1 MNVEEWRTIQIF
13 LSNQGVHDVE
23 ANTEDSKM
31 LRCNCPHFLRSGRCK
46 HAKFV
51 KDKMEASDGH
61 YSIEMNENDAPP
73 EDVVLEAIKDP
84 KSFREL
90 LVRYADIEVID

>member
-1 MNVEEWRTIQIF
+1 MKDDDWRTLQIF

-23 ANTEDSKM
+23 GNTEDSKM
-31 LRCNCPHFLRSGRCK
+31 LRCNCPHFSRSGRCK
-46 HAKFV
+46 HVKFV

-73 EDVVLEAIKDP
+73 EDVVLEAIKNA
-84 KSFREL
+84 KSFRAL